1 METRPRWCQNAMQC
15 LWSALRK
22 TDEEKHHEEL
32 ARLDSRPGR
41 CEVPLKRRKWKE
53 QFVQN
58 IPSRHY
64 RPYHGNFR
72 RWRRTYQQRRC
83 EAKITTVR
91 ALGIAWLGTWR
102 RELREDERQ
111 TGLRLSGCKNNF
123 FFRLRLRRLYNFLFP
138 ITFDCVRIRL

>member
-1 METRPRWCQNAMQC
+1 M
-15 LWSALRK
+15 
-22 TDEEKHHEEL
+22 
-32 ARLDSRPGR
+32 G
-41 CEVPLKRRKWKE
+41 
-53 QFVQN
+53 
-58 IPSRHY
+58 
-64 RPYHGNFR
+64 PYHGNFR

-138 ITFDCVRIRL
+138 ITFDCVRIRLWIRNLPTYIPLSGGREHTISGILACMEWDAYLFCA